1 MFSINMILKENIL
14 GAKNK
19 GIFGSRD
26 IQADVT

>member
-1 MFSINMILKENIL
+1 MFSINMILKEKIQ

-19 GIFGSRD
+19 GIFGRYD